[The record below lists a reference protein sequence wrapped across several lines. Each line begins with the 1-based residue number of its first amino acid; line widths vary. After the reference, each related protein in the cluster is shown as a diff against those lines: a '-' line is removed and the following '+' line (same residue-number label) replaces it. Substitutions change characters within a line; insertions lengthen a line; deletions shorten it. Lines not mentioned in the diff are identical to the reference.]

1 MSILTNNNLPEL
13 LCPAGDLFRLKTA
26 VDFGADA
33 VYLAGQEFG
42 MRTASSNF
50 SKEDLKEGI
59 EYAHKKGVKVHITCN
74 TLPHDDEMVRLP
86 EFLSFVDEIGAD
98 AVISGDLGTIN
109 MVKKYAPNCE
119 LHASVQSGI
128 VNSETAKALYSL
140 GAKRVVLARELSLKE
155 IETIRKNTPD
165 DLEIE
170 CFIHGAMCVSY
181 SGRCLLSSYMT
192 GRDANRGDCA
202 QPCRW
207 SYNLMEE
214 TRDGQLF
221 NITETEKGTYIL
233 NANDL
238 CMAEH
243 LKKLYDIGVSSFKIE
258 GRAKTEYYV
267 AVTANAYRGIVD
279 SLKGADDT
287 WTAPAWA
294 IDELNKISHRTYSTG
309 FYFGKPENAQTYPNA
324 GYLRDYAI
332 AAIVTGY
339 ENGFVTAVLKNKF
352 LTGVELDCLEAG
364 NIPFK
369 VKTEG
374 TLNGENEPIDTANHP
389 MMTIKI
395 PFEREIKAGS
405 MLRMKV

>member
-1 MSILTNNNLPEL
+1 MSILTKDNLPEL
-13 LCPAGDLFRLKTA
+13 LCPAGDLIRLKTA

-50 SKEDLKEGI
+50 SPDELKEGV
-59 EYAHKKGVKVHITCN
+59 EYAHKNGVRVHITCN
-74 TLPHDDEMVRLP
+74 TLPHEDELERLP
-86 EFLSFVDEIGAD
+86 DFLCYVDSIGAD
-98 AVISGDLGTIN
+98 AIISGDLGTIN
-109 MVKKYAPNCE
+109 LVKKYAPHCE

-128 VNSETAKALYSL
+128 VNSETAKALYQM
-140 GAKRVVLARELSLKE
+140 GAKRVVLARELSLAE
-155 IETIRKNTPD
+155 IESIRKNAPD
-165 DLEIE
+165 DLELE

-214 TRDGQLF
+214 TREGQLF

-243 LKKLYDIGVSSFKIE
+243 LKKLADIGVSSFKIE

-267 AVTANAYRGIVD
+267 AVTTNAYRGIVD
-279 SLKGADDT
+279 SLSGSNEN
-287 WTAPAWA
+287 WVAPAWA

-309 FYFGKPENAQTYPNA
+309 FYFGRPQNAQTYENA
-324 GYLRDYAI
+324 GYMRDYAI

-339 ENGFVTAVLKNKF
+339 EDGYVTAILKNKF
-352 LTGVELDCLEAG
+352 LKGTVLDCLEAG
-364 NIPFK
+364 SVPFL
-369 VKTEG
+369 VNTE
-374 TLNGENEPIDTANHP
+374 TLLDENGMPIDTANRP

-395 PFEREIKAGS
+395 PFAREIKSGS

>member
-1 MSILTNNNLPEL
+1 MSILIKDSLPEL
-13 LCPAGDLFRLKTA
+13 LCPAGDLIRLKTA

-50 SKEDLKEGI
+50 SLEDLKEGVD
-59 EYAHKKGVKVHITCN
+59 YAHKNGVSVHITCN
-74 TLPHDDEMVRLP
+74 TLPHEDELARLP
-86 EFLSFVDEIGAD
+86 DFLSYVDSIGAD
-98 AVISGDLGTIN
+98 AIISGDLGTIN
-109 MVKKYAPNCE
+109 LVKKYAPHCE

-128 VNSETAKALYSL
+128 VNSETAKALYNM
-140 GAKRVVLARELSLKE
+140 GAKRVVLARELSLAE
-155 IETIRKNTPD
+155 IESIRKNTPD
-165 DLEIE
+165 DLELE

-214 TRDGQLF
+214 TREGQLF

-243 LKKLYDIGVSSFKIE
+243 LKKLSDIGVSSFKIE

-267 AVTANAYRGIVD
+267 AVTTNAYRGIVD
-279 SLKGADDT
+279 SLLDSDEN
-287 WTAPAWA
+287 WSAPAWA

-309 FYFGKPENAQTYPNA
+309 FYFGRPQNAQTYENA
-324 GYLRDYAI
+324 GYMRDYAI

-339 ENGFVTAVLKNKF
+339 EDGCVTAILKNKF
-352 LTGVELDCLEAG
+352 LKGTALDCLEAG
-364 NIPFK
+364 SVPFT
-369 VKTEG
+369 VETDNLFDE
-374 TLNGENEPIDTANHP
+374 NGMSIDTANRP
-389 MMTIKI
+389 MMTVKI
-395 PFEREIKAGS
+395 PFEREIKTGS

>member
-1 MSILTNNNLPEL
+1 MSILIKDSLPEL
-13 LCPAGDLFRLKTA
+13 LCPAGDLIRLKTA

-50 SKEDLKEGI
+50 SLEDLKEGVD
-59 EYAHKKGVKVHITCN
+59 YAHKNGVSVHITCN
-74 TLPHDDEMVRLP
+74 TLPHEDELARLP
-86 EFLSFVDEIGAD
+86 DFLSYVDSIGAD
-98 AVISGDLGTIN
+98 AIISGDLGTIN
-109 MVKKYAPNCE
+109 LVKKYASHCQ

-128 VNSETAKALYSL
+128 VNSETAKALYNM
-140 GAKRVVLARELSLKE
+140 GAKRVVLARELSLAE
-155 IETIRKNTPD
+155 IESIRKNTPD
-165 DLEIE
+165 DLELE

-214 TRDGQLF
+214 TREGQLF

-243 LKKLYDIGVSSFKIE
+243 LKKLSDIGVSSFKIE

-267 AVTANAYRGIVD
+267 AVTTNAYRGIVD
-279 SLKGADDT
+279 SLLDSDEN
-287 WTAPAWA
+287 WSAPAWA

-309 FYFGKPENAQTYPNA
+309 FYFGRPQNAQTYENA
-324 GYLRDYAI
+324 GYMRDYAI

-339 ENGFVTAVLKNKF
+339 EDGCVTAILKNKF
-352 LTGVELDCLEAG
+352 LKGTALDCLEAG
-364 NIPFK
+364 SVPFT
-369 VKTEG
+369 VETDNLFDE
-374 TLNGENEPIDTANHP
+374 NGMSIDTANRP
-389 MMTIKI
+389 MMTVKI
-395 PFEREIKAGS
+395 PFEREIKTGS